1 MTPGKAALLGV
12 GSGMNRVSTGLEQL
26 KNILQGDLDPVQ
38 KNSMEYIGDVVNE
51 KGSGLEKGLFSLT
64 DNITAMAPSMLAGGP
79 AGVMLTGLTSG
90 ANSYRGSRLEGY
102 DAGESLLYGVVNGRW
117 RAPCNTPWAA

>member
-1 MTPGKAALLGV
+1 
-12 GSGMNRVSTGLEQL
+12 MNRVSTGLEQL

-64 DNITAMAPSMLAGGP
+64 DNITAMGSLHAGGRACWRDADRSDLRRKFLP
-79 AGVMLTGLTSG
+79 
-90 ANSYRGSRLEGY
+90 RLQ
-102 DAGESLLYGVVNGRW
+102 A
-117 RAPCNTPWAA
+117 